1 MSVSK
6 RQIGLATAT
15 ALVLGNMIGSGVFML
30 PATLA
35 PYGGYSLVGWLLSA
49 VGALL
54 LAGVFYRLARR
65 APRAGGPYA
74 YSREAFGDCVGFL
87 VAWVYWFSSIGGNA
101 AIAVAFASY
110 LSTFVPAVGASPLFG
125 ALAALAAI
133 WVATFVNMAGVRSA
147 GVVQVVTTV
156 LKIAPLLALVL
167 FGLGH
172 FDPHLLAPG
181 KDAGSPWSAINI
193 SMTAT
198 LFAFVG
204 VECATIPAGHVRD
217 PEKTIP
223 RATLLGTM
231 IAALVYVA
239 CTTVVMGLLPAPVL
253 AASQAPFAD
262 AGHILWGGW
271 ASWLIAGAAATS
283 CFGALNGW
291 TLIAGQFPQAVAQDG
306 LFPGF
311 FARESARG
319 VPVAALMV
327 AAVVNSLLVLA
338 NYSRGMVGMFT
349 FMVLLTTL
357 SNVVAYLFSAMADV
371 VLAYRAGRPVPLRD
385 PILACAAFAFSVWA
399 VIGAGA
405 DAAYWNLILL
415 VLGVP
420 VYVWQTRRTAS
431 ADAA

>member
-1 MSVSK
+1 MSASR
-6 RQIGLATAT
+6 RQIGLAAAT

-35 PYGGYSLVGWLLSA
+35 PYGGYSLLGWLLSA
-49 VGALL
+49 AGALL

-87 VAWVYWFSSIGGNA
+87 VAWVYWFSTIGGNA

-110 LSTFVPAVGASPLFG
+110 LSSFVPAVGASPLFG

-133 WVATFVNMAGVRSA
+133 WVATLVNMAGVRSA
-147 GVVQVVTTV
+147 GVVQVATTL
-156 LKIAPLLALVL
+156 LKIVPLLALAL
-167 FGLGH
+167 FGLAH

-181 KDAGSPWSAINI
+181 KDAGSPWNAINV

-223 RATLLGTM
+223 RATLLGTL
-231 IAALVYVA
+231 IAALIYVA
-239 CTTVVMGLLPAPVL
+239 CTTAVMGMLPAPVL
-253 AASQAPFAD
+253 AKSQAPFAD
-262 AGHILWGGW
+262 AGQFLWGGW
-271 ASWLIAGAAATS
+271 ASWLIAGAAAIS

-306 LFPGF
+306 LFPRF
-311 FARESARG
+311 FARESRRG
-319 VPVAALMV
+319 APVPALLV

-338 NYSRGMVGMFT
+338 NYTRGMVGMFT

-371 VLAYRAGRPVPLRD
+371 VLAYREGRPVPRRD
-385 PILACAAFAFSVWA
+385 PVLACAAFGFSVWA
-399 VIGAGA
+399 VVGAGA
-405 DAAYWNLILL
+405 DAAYWNLVLL
-415 VLGVP
+415 VLGLP
-420 VYVWQTRRTAS
+420 VYVWQTRRSTA
-431 ADAA
+431 A